1 MHAKTGDRSKGRHQT
16 RDLGRERRVPAVIQ
30 PRWRLS
36 KEYVNVA
43 TPLAFLIEEDDVIA
57 KDVALGR
64 DTILA
69 LAPTRGMKEA

>member
-1 MHAKTGDRSKGRHQT
+1 VTVT
-16 RDLGRERRVPAVIQ
+16 
-30 PRWRLS
+30 
-36 KEYVNVA
+36 

-57 KDVALGR
+57 QDVALGR